1 VNGNGFMPH
10 GYCFLWRPSL
20 LWLHISSDALTGLA
34 YYCIPLVLV
43 YFIRKRRDLPFPLV
57 FWLFSAF
64 IFFCG
69 TTHLMS
75 IWVLWHPD
83 YYVEGLIKAATAA
96 VSISTL
102 LTLIV
107 YVPMALELVSPAVLA
122 EQNEKLAAMVEETET
137 RGRVTLGAI
146 MDNVSDGIITIDEHG
161 GITSFNAAC
170 TRIFGY
176 QPEEV
181 IGKDMDL
188 LVPGP
193 DLAEDGDDPWH
204 ALTTGGASGREV
216 LARRKDGT
224 KFPLELAL
232 SSFTLDGARY
242 LTGCL
247 RDITPQ
253 KAAAAELELL
263 MTRLTESNAELE
275 RFAYVASHDMQEPM
289 RMMLSFSELLA
300 QDYASVLGEEG
311 REYLNIIGSSAV
323 RMRNMVRDLL
333 DYARLDGEGQRFAPV
348 DLAREMGLVKDNL
361 RQLIEETG
369 AEITYDELPV
379 VQGSAVQIMRLLQNL
394 VVNGIKYQP
403 PGQVPRLHLG
413 VSGEGGTRIFCLS
426 DNGIGIKAAFVEE
439 IFEPFRRL
447 HSWDSIPGS
456 GLGLAVCRKIVES
469 HGGRIWAESTP
480 GQGTRFYFT
489 LP

>member
-1 VNGNGFMPH
+1 MPH

-69 TTHLMS
+69 TTHLLS

-83 YYVEGLIKAATAA
+83 YYLEGFVKATTAA
-96 VSISTL
+96 VSVTTL
-102 LTLIV
+102 LTLII
-107 YVPMALELVSPAVLA
+107 YVPMALELVSPAALA
-122 EQNEKLAAMVEETET
+122 EQNVKLAAMVEETET
-137 RGRVTLGAI
+137 RGRVTLSAI
-146 MDNVSDGIITIDEHG
+146 MDNVSDGIITINEHG

-204 ALTTGGASGREV
+204 ELTTGGASGREV

-232 SSFTLDGARY
+232 SGFMVDGERY

-247 RDITPQ
+247 RDITAQ
-253 KAAAAELELL
+253 KTAAAELELL

-300 QDYASVLGEEG
+300 QDYAGVLGDEG
-311 REYLNIIGSSAV
+311 LEYLKIIGSSAV

-333 DYARLDGEGQRFAPV
+333 EYARLEGEARLFAPV
-348 DLAREMGLVKDNL
+348 DLRRELGLVEDNL

-369 AEITYDELPV
+369 AEITCGELPV

-394 VVNGIKYQP
+394 IANGIKYQP
-403 PGQVPRLHLG
+403 PGQIPLLHLSCAEADG
-413 VSGEGGTRIFCLS
+413 KMVFCVA
-426 DNGIGIKAAFVEE
+426 DNGIGIKPAFIEE

-456 GLGLAVCRKIVES
+456 GLGLAVCKKIVES
-469 HGGRIWAESTP
+469 HGGRIWATSTP

-489 LP
+489 LS